1 MLMTINMLKHQF
13 RAKLLLYC
21 FTALAC
27 ACAFAADPAAKP
39 GIATSGSGMDNLT
52 NGKENPAAK
61 LHETLAD
68 GHPRLLIKPGGWE
81 VLKAR
86 LNNDDSG
93 KLLIQKLLGNA
104 TSYLDEPVIDG
115 NRPSPKAD
123 ILRNARNFEKRITA
137 LAMAYQ
143 LSKDD
148 RFLQRAKSEMAAAVK
163 MEDWNP
169 AHFLDTAEI
178 LMGISLGYDWLY
190 HELTPAERTAIRTAI
205 VEKGLKPAQKIYQV
219 EFNPARSYGG
229 TNLFWANGKS
239 NWTSV
244 CHAGQLAGALAI
256 AEDQPEMAAP
266 VIRLAPEYLK
276 LPLQSYEPLG
286 AYPEGPGYWGY
297 GTIFHV
303 LAGAMLESATG
314 SDRGLF
320 PPAGSGFSNT
330 VMFELHMTSPNGHWY
345 NYADVELKWYNGVSP
360 LFGFLGQRYG
370 KMPAVAFHLDT
381 LKNEI
386 TQTNNYHKYN
396 NLFALNLLWMAS
408 GDALKRK
415 SEPVPLDAHFPGEA
429 DVAVFRSAWGDPDAM
444 YLGFKAGL
452 NGAGHGHQDLGSF
465 LLDCDNVR
473 WSYEL
478 GSDNYSLPGY
488 FGPKRDSYFRLNNL
502 GHSTLTFGSSIQK
515 RAEGRICH
523 FETGAGRSGAIAD
536 LSKAN
541 PGLAKSWKRGVWML
555 DRSRVLVQDE
565 VEGLVEGTPLHWQM
579 ITGAEIAIAKDGRSA
594 ILTKNGKTL
603 RAGILQPD
611 GATFDVIDAKP
622 ATAEENQNTGYRILR
637 INLSGIS
644 GNVRIAVS
652 LRPGSDAP
660 KIEDAWIG
668 MK

>member
-219 EFNPARSYGG
+219 SMKMASPLMALDLVARSI
-229 TNLFWANGKS
+229 KRS
-239 NWTSV
+239 S
-244 CHAGQLAGALAI
+244 
-256 AEDQPEMAAP
+256 AP
-266 VIRLAPEYLK
+266 L
-276 LPLQSYEPLG
+276 
-286 AYPEGPGYWGY
+286 
-297 GTIFHV
+297 
-303 LAGAMLESATG
+303 
-314 SDRGLF
+314 
-320 PPAGSGFSNT
+320 
-330 VMFELHMTSPNGHWY
+330 
-345 NYADVELKWYNGVSP
+345 
-360 LFGFLGQRYG
+360 
-370 KMPAVAFHLDT
+370 
-381 LKNEI
+381 
-386 TQTNNYHKYN
+386 
-396 NLFALNLLWMAS
+396 
-408 GDALKRK
+408 
-415 SEPVPLDAHFPGEA
+415 
-429 DVAVFRSAWGDPDAM
+429 
-444 YLGFKAGL
+444 
-452 NGAGHGHQDLGSF
+452 
-465 LLDCDNVR
+465 
-473 WSYEL
+473 
-478 GSDNYSLPGY
+478 
-488 FGPKRDSYFRLNNL
+488 
-502 GHSTLTFGSSIQK
+502 
-515 RAEGRICH
+515 
-523 FETGAGRSGAIAD
+523 
-536 LSKAN
+536 
-541 PGLAKSWKRGVWML
+541 
-555 DRSRVLVQDE
+555 
-565 VEGLVEGTPLHWQM
+565 
-579 ITGAEIAIAKDGRSA
+579 
-594 ILTKNGKTL
+594 
-603 RAGILQPD
+603 
-611 GATFDVIDAKP
+611 
-622 ATAEENQNTGYRILR
+622 
-637 INLSGIS
+637 
-644 GNVRIAVS
+644 
-652 LRPGSDAP
+652 
-660 KIEDAWIG
+660 
-668 MK
+668 